1 MTQINQIR
9 SNGFTQVRTLEY
21 GSRGLTSKNNNLY
34 LREANNRE
42 RIGENTRSE
51 NVTKT
56 MKKTKISQMNEK
68 TKEHRPVTQQ
78 RNLDGFHRDRW
89 EIQKGEK
96 N

>member
-42 RIGENTRSE
+42 MIGENTRSE

-68 TKEHRPVTQQ
+68 NEGTPTGYTATQ
-78 RNLDGFHRDRW
+78 FRW
-89 EIQKGEK
+89 LPQGSVGNTEG
-96 N
+96 